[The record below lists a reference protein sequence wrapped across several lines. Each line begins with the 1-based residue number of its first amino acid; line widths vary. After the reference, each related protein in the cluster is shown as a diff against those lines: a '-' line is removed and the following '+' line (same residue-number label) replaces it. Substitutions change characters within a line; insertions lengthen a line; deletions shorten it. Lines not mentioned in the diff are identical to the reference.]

1 MNLVSSSHAHPLAW
15 QRLLGTAVPA
25 LLLGVGLTL
34 SPIGQASAQTSPPAS
49 STEGAKPGQSKPDAK
64 TETKAETKPVRP
76 TPLARQSTDQLFE
89 RLATASTPEEAKGI
103 ANLIQRRWARSGSDT
118 ADLLMSRA
126 QEALKA
132 GEVALGVEILD
143 RLIAIEPDW
152 AEGWNQRANAFFVLQ
167 DPVRS
172 MLDIGEALKREPR
185 HFGALGGLGI
195 ILRQQ
200 GNDKLA
206 LQAYR
211 RVLTLYPQM
220 EGVKEQVESLAR
232 DIDGR
237 DI

>member
-1 MNLVSSSHAHPLAW
+1 MNFISPLFGHRLLQPAGVGAARLLIVLGLGLNLPIGAMAQSRSPLAPPP
-15 QRLLGTAVPA
+15 GGNAEPGVP
-25 LLLGVGLTL
+25 
-34 SPIGQASAQTSPPAS
+34 
-49 STEGAKPGQSKPDAK
+49 KPNARG
-64 TETKAETKPVRP
+64 ETKPATTPVRP

-89 RLATASTPEEAKGI
+89 RLAAASSPEEAKGI

-118 ADLLMSRA
+118 VDLLMSRA

-132 GEVALGVEILD
+132 GETALSIEILD

-167 DPVRS
+167 DPIRS
-172 MLDIGEALKREPR
+172 LLDIGETLKREPR

-200 GNDKLA
+200 GNDKFA

-211 RVLTLYPQM
+211 RALTLYPQM
-220 EGVKEQVESLAR
+220 DGVKEQVESLSR

-237 DI
+237 DT